1 MHFKRNRCGVAAVYY
16 TFEYYDD
23 RKELTY
29 IDSLLYHEEI
39 KGVLSTDII
48 KIFNDNNYQATFHRN
63 LKYSNLI
70 DNLKEKTLIIVLVDL
85 KYSSLK
91 YLIPSLYHNNLNHY
105 LVLFAVNESDNN
117 SGVYA
122 IDNNNYIFFINKKK
136 LEKIWGKENNFSI
149 IIQK

>member
-1 MHFKRNRCGVAAVYY
+1 MNFKQNRCGIAAVYY

-29 IDSLLYHEEI
+29 IDSLLYHKEI

-48 KIFNDNNYQATFHRN
+48 TIFNDNNYIASIRKD
-63 LKYSNLI
+63 LKYSDIVNFL
-70 DNLKEKTLIIVLVDL
+70 DNNIPVIVLVDL

-91 YLIPSLYHNNLNHY
+91 YFIPSLYHHYLNHY
-105 LVLFAVNESDNN
+105 IVLIKTHESE
-117 SGVYA
+117 SKPGVYA
-122 IDNNNYIFFINKKK
+122 IDNNNFIYFISKKK
-136 LEKIWGKENNFSI
+136 LEKIWEKQNNFSI